1 MHYCH
6 NRFFSNWCFHG
17 NRLNTFVVVKILNF
31 NIAFFTILRVS
42 KVLGE
47 VCTGKYVCMYVCMHV
62 YVCMYVCMYGCI
74 YGCACMFVCMFVC
87 MYVCTCVCTY
97 VRSYILFRILNC
109 PLVFSGS
116 DTE

>member
-6 NRFFSNWCFHG
+6 NRFFSNWCCHG
-17 NRLNTFVVVKILNF
+17 NRLNTSVVVKILNF

-62 YVCMYVCMYGCI
+62 YVCMYGCMDVYMDVRVCLY
-74 YGCACMFVCMFVC
+74 VCLYVC
-87 MYVCTCVCTY
+87 MYVHVCVRTY
-97 VRSYILFRILNC
+97 VATYCLEFL
-109 PLVFSGS
+109 
-116 DTE
+116 TAH